1 MSQSY
6 KILQF
11 DYFSSLICLLSFSS
25 LRFYH
30 MSLSQG
36 TLCELRGVLL
46 DTASCVFLIGPEK
59 SARGHGLI
67 TALIHGN
74 VCENMKTEF
83 ESKQCELQFIRT
95 RLCGFL
101 V

>member
-1 MSQSY
+1 
-6 KILQF
+6 
-11 DYFSSLICLLSFSS
+11 
-25 LRFYH
+25 

-59 SARGHGLI
+59 SARGHGLS

-74 VCENMKTEF
+74 VCENMKTE
-83 ESKQCELQFIRT
+83 LQFIRT

-101 V
+101 VYQSRL